1 MALSSAFSGTKAFKK
16 AASGSTRANSNSQW
30 VHAFRTVPDIGT
42 SFFVLINSSV
52 GAAVNKMN
60 TKERPRLRGA
70 WSLVC
75 GSVPIHEN

>member
-1 MALSSAFSGTKAFKK
+1 M
-16 AASGSTRANSNSQW
+16 
-30 VHAFRTVPDIGT
+30 HAFRTVPDIGT

-60 TKERPRLRGA
+60 TKERPRLRRGA
-70 WSLVC
+70 WRLVC